1 MRNLLFWIISCLLF
15 FGSCVSPEKLRKE
28 YVFFNEGLDT
38 SKINQYQLIEPVIQ
52 KGDLLQISIV
62 SRSSSSN
69 QIFNNAYSSTL
80 KEQADGPS
88 TGQQVAA
95 NGYLV
100 DITTGEIK
108 LPLLGII
115 AADGMTKIQLEKEII
130 KRASDYLKEDPI
142 VNIRYLNYSVTFLG
156 NVAYPGKKIF
166 SSERVTFLDALG
178 EAGGIAQQG
187 ADLKKVLII
196 RQQNGKQTS
205 STIDLTNGNFFKSP
219 YYYLKQN
226 DVVYVPPSNRQLVN
240 SDPSVS
246 RTLQYVNVGFFAVNF
261 IVTLISLIR

>member
-1 MRNLLFWIISCLLF
+1 MRNLLFWLIPCLYF
-15 FGSCVSPEKLRKE
+15 FSACVSPEKLRKE

-52 KGDLLQISIV
+52 KGDLLQISII

-69 QIFNNAYSSTL
+69 QIFNNAYSSTSR
-80 KEQADGPS
+80 EES
-88 TGQQVAA
+88 TGSASGQGTA

-100 DITTGEIK
+100 DISTGEIK

-115 AADGMTKIQLEKEII
+115 EADGMTKIQLEKEII

-142 VNIRYLNYSVTFLG
+142 VNIRYLNYKVTFLG
-156 NVAYPGKKIF
+156 NVSSPGTKVF

-187 ADLKKVLII
+187 ADLKKILII
-196 RQQNGKQTS
+196 RQQNGKQSS
-205 STIDLTNGNFFKSP
+205 STIDLTNGSFFKSP

-246 RTLQYVNVGFFAVNF
+246 RTLQYVNVGFFAVNL
-261 IVTLISLIR
+261 IVGLISLIR

>member
-1 MRNLLFWIISCLLF
+1 MRNLLFSIISCLYVF
-15 FGSCVSPEKLRKE
+15 SSCVSPEKLRKE
-28 YVFFNEGLDT
+28 YIFFNEGLDT
-38 SKINQYQLIEPVIQ
+38 SKINQYQLVEPVIQ

-69 QIFNNAYSSTL
+69 QIFNNAYSSISNEL
-80 KEQADGPS
+80 S
-88 TGQQVAA
+88 VAKVSQSEGTA

-100 DITTGEIK
+100 DISTGEIK
-108 LPLLGII
+108 LPLLGVIE
-115 AADGMTKIQLEKEII
+115 ADGMTKIQLEKEII

-142 VNIRYLNYSVTFLG
+142 VNIRYLNYKVTFLG
-156 NVAYPGKKIF
+156 NVAFPGTKIF

-196 RQQNGKQTS
+196 RQQNGIQSS
-205 STIDLTNGNFFKSP
+205 STIDLTNGAFFKSP

>member
-1 MRNLLFWIISCLLF
+1 MRNLLFWIISCLF
-15 FGSCVSPEKLRKE
+15 FFSSCVSPEKLRKE
-28 YVFFNEGLDT
+28 YIFFNEGLDT
-38 SKINQYQLIEPVIQ
+38 SKINQYQLVEPVIQ

-69 QIFNNAYSSTL
+69 QIFNNSYSSVA
-80 KEQADGPS
+80 KESLTVSADQG
-88 TGQQVAA
+88 AA

-100 DITTGEIK
+100 DISTGEIK

-115 AADGMTKIQLEKEII
+115 QADGMTKIQLEKEII

-142 VNIRYLNYSVTFLG
+142 VNIRYLNYKVTFLG
-156 NVAYPGKKIF
+156 NVAFPGTKVF

-178 EAGGIAQQG
+178 QAGGIAQQG

-196 RQQNGKQTS
+196 RQQNGKQSS
-205 STIDLTNGNFFKSP
+205 STIDLTNGDFFKSP

-261 IVTLISLIR
+261 IVTLISLIK